1 MQNIRIVKKYIST
14 DGMEFL
20 SMDSAQEYQL
30 KLDSIGESLVVGMD
44 VKFFDK
50 TMQGSFIQQGVI
62 NAINPP
68 LIEMAVGKSTTQDCY
83 IPNTVI
89 IPLNNI

>member
-1 MQNIRIVKKYIST
+1 MQQVRIVKKYVTT

-30 KLDSIGESLVVGMD
+30 RLDSIGNSLVVGMD

-62 NAINPP
+62 DSINPP
-68 LIEMAVGKSTTQDCY
+68 LIAILVGKNITQDCY
-83 IPNTVI
+83 LPNTVI
-89 IPLNNI
+89 IPLKIN